1 MKKTPRSDRIRKSA
15 ELPFSTRS
23 PEVPTR
29 ESTIISHSN
38 ETKSQNSGP
47 PSLENQFFHQKLLQ
61 GTIKRENF
69 ASLTTQHLRSRREIQ
84 RENNESS
91 TQCANFTFT
100 IKYEDEYEVW
110 NNFSMMYKG
119 RMYYYNEYRVMDDGL
134 QVCNT
139 SETLIQ
145 EKWRSFTARE
155 KRMTASKQCSVS
167 MHGFPI
173 HDSFGTCDP
182 RLLIQG
188 KTWKDFKEWYKCK
201 RIVYKLHAT
210 YTVNKQFSLYLG
222 SRGQYFTKKDYAVID
237 AELSICRQKL
247 RPTSTEYTQEDLL
260 MCNDSIIN
268 IKNDEE
274 YNVWTNFS
282 IIHENKVYDYTE
294 YRVLNDGIKICN
306 STDHDVRIIWKLR
319 NAWVKEKMH
328 LKTCNEP
335 NRTIWFSQT
344 SDPLSKQFTLY
355 LASTGQS
362 FTRNDYGVGDGKQ
375 YICKEKLG
383 PLSIEYTQ
391 EDLSMCNH
399 STINIK
405 YHDQYKVW
413 NNFSIIY
420 LNKVYDYTEY
430 RVLNDGIKICNSTD
444 NHVRNIWKVRNDW
457 VKKTMHY
464 KSCNKPIRTRRL
476 YRPYYTVSKQF
487 TVYFSA
493 TNQYF
498 TKNDYGVIDG
508 EPHICE
514 EKLRP
519 ESSEYTHEDLLMCN
533 DSIPNIKYDDEY
545 KVWNNFSILYKNKM
559 YDYTEYRV
567 LNDSIKICNSTD
579 NYVRNIW
586 KLRNDWVKK
595 RMHLKSCNKPNR
607 AFFLNRP
614 YYVVSKQFT
623 VYFSDTSQYFTK
635 NDYGVIDGKPHICE
649 EKLRPYSTGYTQED
663 LLMCNDSIINIQYDD
678 EYNVWANFSI
688 LYKNKVY
695 DYTEYQVLNDGIKI
709 CNSTDNYVRNIWKL
723 GNAWVKKTMHLKSCN
738 KPDRKIWLRQ
748 PYYFVSKQF
757 TVYFSTTSQYF
768 TRNDYGVI
776 DGEPHI
782 CEEKL
787 RPHSTEY
794 TQDDLSMCNN
804 PILNIKYD
812 DEYKVRANF
821 SILYKNKV
829 YDYTEYRVLNDSIKI
844 CNSTDNDVRNIWK
857 LRNDWVKKR
866 MHLKSCNK
874 PDRKIWLH
882 RLYYFVS
889 KQFTVYFSAISQYF
903 TRNDYGVID
912 GKPHICEEKLRPYS
926 TEYTKEDLLMCNNP
940 ILNIKYDDEYKVW
953 ANFSILYKN
962 KVYDY
967 TEYRVLNDS
976 IKICNSTDNDVRNI
990 WKLRNVWVKERMH
1003 LKSCN
1008 KPDRHFWL
1016 NRLYYVVSKQFTV
1029 YLSNTSQYFTRND
1042 YGVIDG
1048 KPYICQEKLRPTSTE
1063 YTQDDLLMCNDSIIT
1078 IKYDD
1083 EYKVWTNFSILY
1095 TNKVYDY
1102 TEYRV
1107 LNDSVKICNS
1117 TDNYV
1122 RNIWKLRN
1130 DWVKKTMHLKSCNK
1144 PIRSS
1149 RLNRPYYVVSKQF
1162 TVYFSDT
1169 SQYFTK
1175 NDYGV
1180 IDGEP
1185 YICDEKFRPYST
1197 EYTQED
1203 LLICNDSIITIKYV
1217 DEYKVWTNFS
1227 ILYKNKVYDYTEY
1240 RVLND
1245 SIKICYSTDNYVRNI
1260 WKVRNGWVKR
1270 TRHYKSCDKPTRTFW
1285 LHGLYYVVSKQFTV
1299 YLSASSQYVTRNDYG
1314 VIDGKPYIC
1323 QEKLRPE
1330 SSEYTHEDLL
1340 MCNDSIINIKYGD
1353 EYKVWTNFSI
1363 LYKNKIYDYT
1373 KYRVLNDGI
1382 KICNSTDNDVRN
1394 IWKLRND
1401 WVKDTMHLKSCNK
1414 PITYTEYNPGKYT
1427 VLKDFS
1433 VLIQKTNQVIP
1444 KYDYGVFG
1452 GILEI
1457 CDEKLF
1463 FYISNIKIMIVPL
1476 CALALSFICLLLL
1489 LIIYCMLPELRTLPG
1504 LNLMSLSFAFLL
1516 WQTYLVAFLSLYSRV
1531 GKLLK
1536 TPCDRLFVTTK
1547 FITYSILMNAAVNIY
1562 HLRKT
1567 FCGNTLVKADVNKW
1581 KRFFKY
1587 ILFSWGI
1594 PVIITIVYIILVKVD
1609 ALRFDEHVVFIKKD
1623 GLRFDERIVF
1633 GKGMTKEN
1641 DIRVYQHIT
1650 GDCISGRITPN
1661 WSAAIDVYGFQGCL
1675 VLYILVM
1682 FFFTAYR
1689 IRQKLKASSSIAQKS
1704 NIAKNHKFVILLKL
1718 STTTALSYWFPL
1730 FISEIVDFNFDIK
1743 IALYTVTLL
1752 TGAYIGIAFAFTRRN
1767 YTLLK
1772 KKYSPA
1778 KHKSVSKIAQV

>member
-1 MKKTPRSDRIRKSA
+1 
-15 ELPFSTRS
+15 
-23 PEVPTR
+23 
-29 ESTIISHSN
+29 
-38 ETKSQNSGP
+38 
-47 PSLENQFFHQKLLQ
+47 
-61 GTIKRENF
+61 
-69 ASLTTQHLRSRREIQ
+69 
-84 RENNESS
+84 
-91 TQCANFTFT
+91 
-100 IKYEDEYEVW
+100 
-110 NNFSMMYKG
+110 
-119 RMYYYNEYRVMDDGL
+119 MDDGL

-167 MHGFPI
+167 MHGFSI

-188 KTWKDFKEWYKCK
+188 KTWKDFIEWYKCK

-247 RPTSTEYTQEDLL
+247 RPTTTEYTQEDLL

-344 SDPLSKQFTLY
+344 SHPLSKQFTLY
-355 LASTGQS
+355 LPSTGQS

-405 YHDQYKVW
+405 YDDQYKVW
-413 NNFSIIY
+413 TNFSILY
-420 LNKVYDYTEY
+420 KNKVYDYTEY

-444 NHVRNIWKVRNDW
+444 NHVRNICKVRNDW

-487 TVYFSA
+487 TVYLSD
-493 TNQYF
+493 TSQYF
-498 TKNDYGVIDG
+498 TKNDYGVTDG

-514 EKLRP
+514 EKLKP
-519 ESSEYTHEDLLMCN
+519 YSTEYTQEDILMCN
-533 DSIPNIKYDDEY
+533 DSIINIKYDDDY
-545 KVWNNFSILYKNKM
+545 KVWANFSILYKNKEYDYTNYRVPDNSIKICNSTDNYVRNIWKLRNGWVKETKHRKSCNKPIRSFRLNRPYYVVGKQFTVYFSASSQYFTKNDYWVIDGKPKICEEKLRSASTEYAQEDLLICNDSIINIKYNEEYKVWTNFSIFYKNMM

-586 KLRNDWVKK
+586 KVRNYWVKK

-607 AFFLNRP
+607 IFLLNRP

-635 NDYGVIDGKPHICE
+635 NDYGVRDGKPHICE
-649 EKLRPYSTGYTQED
+649 EKFRPYSTEYTQED

-678 EYNVWANFSI
+678 KYNVWANFSI

-695 DYTEYQVLNDGIKI
+695 DYAEYQVLNDGIKI

-723 GNAWVKKTMHLKSCN
+723 RNTWVKKTMHLKSCN
-738 KPDRKIWLRQ
+738 KPDRKIR
-748 PYYFVSKQF
+748 
-757 TVYFSTTSQYF
+757 
-768 TRNDYGVI
+768 
-776 DGEPHI
+776 
-782 CEEKL
+782 
-787 RPHSTEY
+787 
-794 TQDDLSMCNN
+794 
-804 PILNIKYD
+804 
-812 DEYKVRANF
+812 
-821 SILYKNKV
+821 
-829 YDYTEYRVLNDSIKI
+829 
-844 CNSTDNDVRNIWK
+844 
-857 LRNDWVKKR
+857 
-866 MHLKSCNK
+866 
-874 PDRKIWLH
+874 LH

-889 KQFTVYFSAISQYF
+889 KQFTVYFSATSQYF

-926 TEYTKEDLLMCNNP
+926 TEYTQEDLLMCNDP
-940 ILNIKYDDEYKVW
+940 ILNVKYEDEYKVW
-953 ANFSILYKN
+953 ANFSIIYKN

-976 IKICNSTDNDVRNI
+976 IKICISTDNDVRNI
-990 WKLRNVWVKERMH
+990 WKLRNFWAKRERH

-1008 KPDRHFWL
+1008 KPDRNFWL

-1063 YTQDDLLMCNDSIIT
+1063 YTQDDLLMCNDSIIN
-1078 IKYDD
+1078 IKYDE
-1083 EYKVWTNFSILY
+1083 EYKVYINFSILY
-1095 TNKVYDY
+1095 KNKVYDY
-1102 TEYRV
+1102 TEYPV
-1107 LNDSVKICNS
+1107 LNDGVKICNS

-1130 DWVKKTMHLKSCNK
+1130 RWVKKRMHLKSCNK
-1144 PIRSS
+1144 PNRHFW
-1149 RLNRPYYVVSKQF
+1149 LNRPYYVVSKQF

-1185 YICDEKFRPYST
+1185 HIYAKKSSDP
-1197 EYTQED
+1197 TQQ
-1203 LLICNDSIITIKYV
+1203 SIP
-1217 DEYKVWTNFS
+1217 
-1227 ILYKNKVYDYTEY
+1227 
-1240 RVLND
+1240 R
-1245 SIKICYSTDNYVRNI
+1245 
-1260 WKVRNGWVKR
+1260 
-1270 TRHYKSCDKPTRTFW
+1270 
-1285 LHGLYYVVSKQFTV
+1285 
-1299 YLSASSQYVTRNDYG
+1299 
-1314 VIDGKPYIC
+1314 
-1323 QEKLRPE
+1323 
-1330 SSEYTHEDLL
+1330 
-1340 MCNDSIINIKYGD
+1340 
-1353 EYKVWTNFSI
+1353 
-1363 LYKNKIYDYT
+1363 KIY
-1373 KYRVLNDGI
+1373 
-1382 KICNSTDNDVRN
+1382 
-1394 IWKLRND
+1394 
-1401 WVKDTMHLKSCNK
+1401 
-1414 PITYTEYNPGKYT
+1414 
-1427 VLKDFS
+1427 
-1433 VLIQKTNQVIP
+1433 
-1444 KYDYGVFG
+1444 
-1452 GILEI
+1452 
-1457 CDEKLF
+1457 
-1463 FYISNIKIMIVPL
+1463 
-1476 CALALSFICLLLL
+1476 
-1489 LIIYCMLPELRTLPG
+1489 
-1504 LNLMSLSFAFLL
+1504 
-1516 WQTYLVAFLSLYSRV
+1516 
-1531 GKLLK
+1531 
-1536 TPCDRLFVTTK
+1536 
-1547 FITYSILMNAAVNIY
+1547 
-1562 HLRKT
+1562 
-1567 FCGNTLVKADVNKW
+1567 
-1581 KRFFKY
+1581 
-1587 ILFSWGI
+1587 
-1594 PVIITIVYIILVKVD
+1594 
-1609 ALRFDEHVVFIKKD
+1609 
-1623 GLRFDERIVF
+1623 
-1633 GKGMTKEN
+1633 
-1641 DIRVYQHIT
+1641 
-1650 GDCISGRITPN
+1650 
-1661 WSAAIDVYGFQGCL
+1661 
-1675 VLYILVM
+1675 
-1682 FFFTAYR
+1682 
-1689 IRQKLKASSSIAQKS
+1689 
-1704 NIAKNHKFVILLKL
+1704 
-1718 STTTALSYWFPL
+1718 
-1730 FISEIVDFNFDIK
+1730 
-1743 IALYTVTLL
+1743 
-1752 TGAYIGIAFAFTRRN
+1752 
-1767 YTLLK
+1767 
-1772 KKYSPA
+1772 
-1778 KHKSVSKIAQV
+1778 